1 MLSPEQQ
8 AAYADRLRER
18 ESTIQ
23 GQLHSNDDASA
34 PVQLDQAIGRLTR
47 MDAMQQQQMALH
59 ARRRLENQLARVRGA
74 LGRVDKGEFGLCALC
89 KQDIPPQRLE
99 LTPEAPFCI
108 ACQEKIEQG
117 QA

>member
-1 MLSPEQQ
+1 MLSPQEQ

-23 GQLHSNDDASA
+23 SQLRSNDGASA
-34 PVQLDQAIGRLTR
+34 PVQLDQEIGRLTR
-47 MDAMQQQQMALH
+47 MDALQQQQMALH
-59 ARRRLENQLARVRGA
+59 ARRRLEIQLSQVRGA
-74 LGRVDKGEFGLCALC
+74 LVRVNKGEFGLCALC

-117 QA
+117 RA